1 VQQWTGR
8 LSPAG
13 DGAEDAEGACE
24 KQERATWWMDV
35 LVGGSGQGLFTWE
48 TKELAE
54 RHIATPRPRA
64 GRSESGG
71 PVGICTAA
79 KCCKSSAYADGCSAR
94 PRPLRAPP
102 GRGGPGRRE
111 QQAVGRAEQELAGHA
126 SCAPAACSV

>member
-1 VQQWTGR
+1 MVERLVKQWRVR

-13 DGAEDAEGACE
+13 DGAEDAEGTCE

-64 GRSESGG
+64 GRSASGG
-71 PVGICTAA
+71 PVGICKTLQTE
-79 KCCKSSAYADGCSAR
+79 CIHRRTSSAPQATEGTAR
-94 PRPLRAPP
+94 AR
-102 GRGGPGRRE
+102 
-111 QQAVGRAEQELAGHA
+111 
-126 SCAPAACSV
+126 AACRRRQ